1 MKFLIVGLGSIGER
15 HLKNLFKIGQRDV
28 IGVEINKKRKE
39 YIKNEYKIKIF
50 NDFDEALK
58 ENPEACLICTP
69 PSLHIPLAL
78 KAAKKECHL
87 FIEKPLSKDLD
98 EDLAI
103 LEHLL
108 GKKKLICMVGYNHR
122 FNKGLMKLKKIVNSR
137 RFGKAIYIR
146 AEVGQF
152 LPSWR
157 PWQDYRQSYTAHT
170 ELGGGIMLDA
180 SHEVDY
186 ILWIR
191 GNKVREVY
199 SIYDKLS
206 DLEINAEDLAEIL
219 LKFEDGC
226 IGAVHMNMIER
237 GYNRWC
243 KVISEKGNWVKYE
256 FQNKKLKYS
265 IDGAIYEEILKDY
278 DYNETYISE
287 IRHFMECIKSGET
300 PLSNIQ
306 NGIETLKIVLA
317 AKKSA
322 KEKRTVEL

>member
-1 MKFLIVGLGSIGER
+1 
-15 HLKNLFKIGQRDV
+15 
-28 IGVEINKKRKE
+28 
-39 YIKNEYKIKIF
+39 
-50 NDFDEALK
+50 
-58 ENPEACLICTP
+58 
-69 PSLHIPLAL
+69 
-78 KAAKKECHL
+78 
-87 FIEKPLSKDLD
+87 
-98 EDLAI
+98 
-103 LEHLL
+103 
-108 GKKKLICMVGYNHR
+108 MVGYNHR